1 MKKFFGVAF
10 LLLISCA
17 EKVTQE
23 SLALLNGY
31 WEIKE
36 VRFPD
41 GQTKEYEINPT
52 VDYYFLRETTGY
64 KKKVKPRMDGTFTI
78 TADSEEFEIH
88 SSKEEFWISYS
99 NNLSSREEQLI
110 EISNN
115 IMVLKDKD
123 GLSYRYSRYNPDKTH

>member
-1 MKKFFGVAF
+1 MKKFFGIA
-10 LLLISCA
+10 LLLLTSCA

-36 VRFPD
+36 VSFPD
-41 GQTKEYEINPT
+41 GQTKEYAINPT
-52 VDYYFLRETTGY
+52 VDYYFLQEMAGY

-78 TADSEEFEIH
+78 TDDSEEFEIH
-88 SSKEEFWISYS
+88 SNKEKFWISYS

-115 IMVLKDKD
+115 KMVLKDKD
-123 GLSYRYSRYNPDKTH
+123 GLTYTYGRYNPDKTH